1 MCGNDTQIFHG
12 FDAFSSGVYSTGEAL
27 PLGSNAGVTSSAWY
41 GNQSA
46 ADAGVAA
53 ANTAAPAKTVNAR
66 AFISLLLP
74 RLRLGRLTSPR
85 HARPAGGHD
94 KSSFTP
100 LARGFRPFR
109 AFKAV
114 SISTLTKRVGW
125 CGCNWPMRSMSAE
138 ITVPSMK
145 YPPPDTASR

>member
-46 ADAGVAA
+46 ANAGVAA
-53 ANTAAPAKTVNAR
+53 ANTAAPAKTVIAR

-74 RLRLGRLTSPR
+74 RRRLGRLTSPR
-85 HARPAGGHD
+85 HARPAGGHER
-94 KSSFTP
+94 SSFTRP
-100 LARGFRPFR
+100 ARAFRSFR

-125 CGCNWPMRSMSAE
+125 CGSNCP
-138 ITVPSMK
+138 ITSI
-145 YPPPDTASR
+145 